1 VTATC
6 TTPGYTLKECSVC
19 GDRHITD
26 LTPALAHNYEAV
38 VTPATCEAG
47 GHTTHICYG
56 CGSSFVTDHTAALG
70 HDWDAGTKITSSSC
84 TGEGVLEHHCTRCD
98 ATYLEAISAEGHTP
112 GDPAT
117 CTTPQ
122 VCTKCGAVLV
132 LPTGH
137 TPSDWITD
145 QEPTTDSEGS
155 RHKECQDCGTI
166 LDRETLDKLTFQ
178 QEKHGAYIYGYTDGT
193 FGPARNMTRAEAT
206 AIFARL
212 LAEKNG
218 DTITPVS
225 TTKYEDIPA
234 NAWYSGYVKYLTNYG
249 VIYGRTDST
258 FAPKEAITRA
268 EFTAMAV
275 RFFEAYGDGAAD
287 IMEQYKDFTDVSSGY
302 WAAEYIKDAAI
313 HGWILGYSDGTFRAE
328 SAITRAEVVT
338 LVNRLL
344 GRTAD
349 EDYLATHQR
358 TLNTFPDLPESHWA
372 YLAGMEAANGHIA
385 VLGEGESWSK

>member
-1 VTATC
+1 
-6 TTPGYTLKECSVC
+6 
-19 GDRHITD
+19 
-26 LTPALAHNYEAV
+26 
-38 VTPATCEAG
+38 
-47 GHTTHICYG
+47 
-56 CGSSFVTDHTAALG
+56 
-70 HDWDAGTKITSSSC
+70 
-84 TGEGVLEHHCTRCD
+84 
-98 ATYLEAISAEGHTP
+98 
-112 GDPAT
+112 
-117 CTTPQ
+117 
-122 VCTKCGAVLV
+122 VLV

-137 TPSDWITD
+137 TPSDWIID

-166 LDRETLDKLTFQ
+166 LDRETLDKLTAQ

-275 RFFEAYGDGAAD
+275 RFFEVYGDGAAD